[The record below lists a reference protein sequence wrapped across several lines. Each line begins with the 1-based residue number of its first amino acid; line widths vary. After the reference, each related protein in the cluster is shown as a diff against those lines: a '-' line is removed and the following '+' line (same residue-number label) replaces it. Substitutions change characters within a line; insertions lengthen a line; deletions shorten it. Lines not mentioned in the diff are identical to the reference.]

1 MDDARDFVFS
11 YNAVSWIYDSG
22 IYIILQI
29 RNQKELLNS
38 NLFDHKLDRK
48 KKRLNIQR
56 EY

>member
-29 RNQKELLNS
+29 RNEKRVINP
-38 NLFDHKLDRK
+38 FGHMLDSK